1 VEVAGLADTTV
12 VLLAPDMGDG
22 IQAAKA
28 GVLEVGDIF
37 VVNKADRD
45 GADSAVREL
54 RYMVSLEQQRQPHAW
69 RAPIIKTVAV
79 RGEGLDEVVD
89 ALDKHRSWLEETGQ
103 RAERRRRRAIDE
115 VATLALS
122 VLRDR
127 MRDDRSEAGLDDL
140 GERVARGELDPYAA
154 ADLLIA
160 SLNTPPS

>member
-1 VEVAGLADTTV
+1 
-12 VLLAPDMGDG
+12 
-22 IQAAKA
+22 
-28 GVLEVGDIF
+28 
-37 VVNKADRD
+37 
-45 GADSAVREL
+45 
-54 RYMVSLEQQRQPHAW
+54 
-69 RAPIIKTVAV
+69 
-79 RGEGLDEVVD
+79 VVD

-127 MRDDRSEAGLDDL
+127 MRDVRSEAGLDDL